1 MFDHQIVI
9 NTNSDCIGIADQ
21 DENHFTQSPYNTSK
35 QKLPAGCK
43 EEEDTS
49 QSWLEFAA
57 VEGSPDISK
66 KEKRYKCKGS
76 AKDGDAG

>member
-1 MFDHQIVI
+1 MFDHQIAI

-35 QKLPAGCK
+35 KKLPAGSK
-43 EEEDTS
+43 EEDTS

-57 VEGSPDISK
+57 VEGSPDISSL
-66 KEKRYKCKGS
+66 KR
-76 AKDGDAG
+76 